1 MQTMAKNYMDMVR
14 FARKLPHKVAVVMA
28 GSPSCRLVLDPEIFK
43 QINSLRWS
51 DYEMD
56 ESDGPYSPLPF
67 NLFESMR
74 VRLWAN
80 VKAIKQ
86 HVHAMNL
93 NYNRVTNERRISLG
107 KTRPAAFA
115 VGIVPGR
122 CHIPEQYWALW
133 VRKGTAN
140 LFYRTVTPRVVSAD
154 QGRYTKT
161 TSIKVKDE
169 SGCLRTEA
177 IERCHL
183 SHMKE
188 IYRAVA

>member
-14 FARKLPHKVAVVMA
+14 FARKLPHKVAVAMA

-107 KTRPAAFA
+107 KTRPPPLPLALFQAAATFLNSIGRFGFA
-115 VGIVPGR
+115 RGQPT
-122 CHIPEQYWALW
+122 CSTEP
-133 VRKGTAN
+133 
-140 LFYRTVTPRVVSAD
+140 
-154 QGRYTKT
+154 
-161 TSIKVKDE
+161 
-169 SGCLRTEA
+169 LR
-177 IERCHL
+177 
-183 SHMKE
+183 
-188 IYRAVA
+188 RAW